1 MKTDL
6 ALSHLTVQ
14 SGQNARIDIDVT
26 NTATVIDGVTAIV
39 DGLNPDWIRLE
50 QPLVSLFPEESG
62 VVSLLFD
69 IPRSCPAGDYLIVA
83 RIVSTVDADRQT
95 VHDFWLTVEPYNALE
110 LTLRPRIANGG
121 KKGRITTTILNTGN
135 AESTIRLSAVEPTR
149 AASCKLEAS
158 SVRLL
163 PGHEALLD
171 IDITGPRPWF
181 GQTLARTIVVT
192 AQVDD
197 TLVEELGTFNQRPR
211 IPRGVITILT
221 LAMIIALWALIF
233 FLVITRLGASEKPEK
248 AISEDFLVG
257 AVNVPLANVA
267 GSAGG
272 TVIASTTKEGLPR
285 ITVEALRIGPE
296 SKLLSVGSAAT
307 GDDGTFTLPSLL
319 PGTYKF
325 RVSGDGF
332 GEVWF
337 PNAASEAE
345 ADAVPVNPT
354 EPTPN
359 INVELTGALGSLT
372 GQIELPPDAGL
383 IEFTVTATQVVE
395 QSGSDPALSP
405 APVSV
410 TQVTT
415 DGSIELNGLPTP
427 ATYTITVTGPGF
439 ETQQF
444 EQQLDGGDATALNTV
459 VLSAAVGSISGTV
472 LGDNDAPLGGVTVS
486 ARSGDIE
493 YEVTTPTTGNRGQF
507 EIIGLAT
514 PETYVLTFELENYSS
529 ATLAVAL
536 VAGADNPGVIARLVG
551 GSGSITGSAVDANGS
566 PLGGVVVEVEGDGFV
581 TETSTLTTSGADAPA
596 GSFALSELPVP
607 GDYTLTFSADGFQN
621 ESVAVTFSGAG
632 TQSVG
637 SVTMASAT
645 AQVSGTV
652 LGSGSGVGGLT
663 ITLTDGLKPRSTT
676 SATNPPGV
684 FAFVDV
690 PPGSYTLTF
699 TDPSPAPR
707 FEDRVLL
714 VRVTGG
720 IDVSRTVT
728 LVALGS

>member
-14 SGQNARIDIDVT
+14 PGQNARIDIDVT

-39 DGLNPDWIRLE
+39 DGINPDWIRLE

-69 IPRSCPAGDYLIVA
+69 IPRSCPAGDYLIVT
-83 RIVSTVDADRQT
+83 RVVSTLDADRQT

-121 KKGRITTTILNTGN
+121 KKGRITATILNSGN

-171 IDITGPRPWF
+171 IDISGPRPWF
-181 GQTLARTIVVT
+181 GQTLARTIIVT

-248 AISEDFLVG
+248 AISKDFLVG

-272 TVIASTTKEGLPR
+272 TVIASTTQEGLPR
-285 ITVEALRIGPE
+285 ITVEALRIGPDSE
-296 SKLLSVGSAAT
+296 LLSVGSAAT

-337 PNAASEAE
+337 PNAASAAE
-345 ADAVPVNPT
+345 ADAIPVNPT

-359 INVELTGALGSLT
+359 INVELTGALGRIT
-372 GQIELPPDAGL
+372 GQIELPPDAGAIAL
-383 IEFTVTATQVVE
+383 TVTATQVVE
-395 QSGSDPALSP
+395 QSGANPAP

-415 DGSIELNGLPTP
+415 DGSIDLSGLPTP

-439 ETQQF
+439 QTQQF
-444 EQQLDGGDATALNTV
+444 EQQLDGGDATALNTI
-459 VLSAAVGSISGTV
+459 VLSAATGSISGTV
-472 LGDNDAPLGGVTVS
+472 FGDNNAPLGGVTVS

-493 YEVTTPTTGNRGQF
+493 YVVTTPTTGNRGQF

-514 PETYVLTFELENYSS
+514 LETYVLTFELKNYSS
-529 ATLAVAL
+529 ATLALAL
-536 VAGADNPGVIARLVG
+536 AAGADSPGVIARLVG
-551 GSGSITGSAVDANGS
+551 GSGSITGSAVDANGL

-581 TETSTLTTSGADAPA
+581 TETSTLTTSGANAPA

-621 ESVAVTFSGAG
+621 ESVAVAFSGAG

-645 AQVSGTV
+645 GQVGGTV
-652 LGSGSGVGGLT
+652 LGNGLGVGGLT
-663 ITLTDGLKPRSTT
+663 ITLTDGLRPRSTT

-699 TDPSPAPR
+699 TDPSPAPK
-707 FEDRVLL
+707 FEDHVIL
-714 VRVTGG
+714 VQVTGG
-720 IDVSRTVT
+720 VKVSRTVT
-728 LVALGS
+728 LAALGS